1 MKKKLLA
8 LLLSGA
14 MILSLTTPVALAEE
28 PEGECCGTCGA
39 VECVCPPEEAACEV
53 CGEIECVCESADV
66 STVCET
72 CQKDPCACEKIVE
85 LPEEDVPAADL
96 PVVEAPVE
104 TPVETAPAAVTCE
117 VCGEETCVCV
127 QVGDVIWITSGS
139 LVYKD
144 HTNSDQ
150 GGYRLLG
157 NYRVKVRNIIEDENG
172 DPAWYEF
179 KFVTAGIGEGLLALS
194 GYKYVQVEN
203 TVEEEPEE
211 NPGTV
216 LTDTESGVAVA
227 GEIPSNVELSVES
240 ATIEEVA
247 EYAPELAEFENIANP
262 YKVFD
267 ISMLQGKSVWQPGED
282 ETVSVTMDAAELGE
296 DGDDVLVYHVHV
308 NEDESVETEVLGPF
322 AIENGTVEFE
332 MSKFSYVIVVN
343 GTVTVENV
351 SEFYTVSG
359 VSTNSH
365 IYASCIYVTTDGDV
379 HLLLT
384 ANQNHG
390 ADCYA
395 SNVTID
401 GVEIAI
407 PGGDANTDNY
417 TNVSSFYV
425 RNANN
430 TADVTDLLVGGKQ
443 YSYVID
449 INLGKDVKLNGQFDI
464 SVTWNDGRINGFA
477 INGMTVTIVF
487 NEGMN
492 KQSSVSGPRFRRSIL
507 RKPSV
512 LAAGR
517 CWDRS

>member
-28 PEGECCGTCGA
+28 PEGESCDYCGV

-53 CGEIECVCESADV
+53 CGEIECVCESADE

-72 CQKDPCACEKIVE
+72 CQKDPCACEEIVE

-96 PVVEAPVE
+96 PVVETPVE

-127 QVGDVIWITSGS
+127 QVGDIIWITSGS

-144 HTNSDQ
+144 HTDSDR

-157 NYRVKVRNIIEDENG
+157 NYKVKVRNIIEDENG
-172 DPAWYEF
+172 NPAWYEF

-227 GEIPSNVELSVES
+227 GEIPNNVELSVES

-247 EYAPELAEFENIANP
+247 AYAPELAEFENFENP

-296 DGDDVLVYHVHV
+296 DAGL
-308 NEDESVETEVLGPF
+308 SS
-322 AIENGTVEFE
+322 AINS
-332 MSKFSYVIVVN
+332 MAIVI
-343 GTVTVENV
+343 
-351 SEFYTVSG
+351 S
-359 VSTNSH
+359 
-365 IYASCIYVTTDGDV
+365 ICIYVV
-379 HLLLT
+379 LL
-384 ANQNHG
+384 
-390 ADCYA
+390 
-395 SNVTID
+395 
-401 GVEIAI
+401 
-407 PGGDANTDNY
+407 
-417 TNVSSFYV
+417 
-425 RNANN
+425 
-430 TADVTDLLVGGKQ
+430 
-443 YSYVID
+443 
-449 INLGKDVKLNGQFDI
+449 
-464 SVTWNDGRINGFA
+464 SV
-477 INGMTVTIVF
+477 M
-487 NEGMN
+487 
-492 KQSSVSGPRFRRSIL
+492 L
-507 RKPSV
+507 
-512 LAAGR
+512 
-517 CWDRS
+517 